1 MKLVI
6 DIPVPD
12 KQGIVDLSVHFVD
25 GQACECTY
33 PFEELSAVIDRMMVE
48 LFDWQKLEPGHLAET
63 YRAVDRA
70 IEIQDILTKLHRE
83 YQDTENGAAGEDV
96 RWWNAGIRRAIE
108 IVENS

>member
-33 PFEELSAVIDRMMVE
+33 PFEEISAVIDRTMVE
-48 LFDWQKLEPGHLAET
+48 LFDLAEPTLEPGQLAET
-63 YRAVDRA
+63 YRAVD
-70 IEIQDILTKLHRE
+70 K
-83 YQDTENGAAGEDV
+83 
-96 RWWNAGIRRAIE
+96 AIE

>member
-1 MKLVI
+1 MTIELSEYVI
-6 DIPVPD
+6 DSIADAVA
-12 KQGIVDLSVHFVD
+12 KKMQKR
-25 GQACECTY
+25 T
-33 PFEELSAVIDRMMVE
+33 FE
-48 LFDWQKLEPGHLAET
+48 DWQTLEPGQLAET

-108 IVENS
+108 IVDGSCEE